1 MTPAARR
8 PHGGAGTARKGLNP
22 AAVAPKP
29 VLSPLAPHLDESLMY
44 RRLPFSPGQLRT
56 LADPASCMD
65 AACEG
70 IVGRVSQL
78 IGVATIAVD
87 RFTSPGLIDSNPF
100 RGSRASDGA

>member
-1 MTPAARR
+1 
-8 PHGGAGTARKGLNP
+8 
-22 AAVAPKP
+22 
-29 VLSPLAPHLDESLMY
+29 
-44 RRLPFSPGQLRT
+44 
-56 LADPASCMD
+56 MD